1 MKKII
6 SILISCI
13 VLMCS
18 CVSCGIDIDYKN
30 ESNSLI
36 GKSNVSSEG
45 LIDIIKNSIDLSD
58 TSIIKYNDAVMIF
71 NTDGTMNL
79 HMSFDFSKII
89 YLHDDKMYFAG
100 QELDV
105 MGYDGKSLDIEVG
118 GMLGMRFEKKMKSPT
133 RYGTYSIPEEAGF
146 GLKDRDEAS
155 IIFLP
160 KGHTYLELD
169 SIGTYTYDREAG
181 TISIQYKNS
190 ERSNLLTNVEING
203 RKLTCN
209 ESGQDITLT
218 KKISVSF
225 DGE

>member
-1 MKKII
+1 
-6 SILISCI
+6 
-13 VLMCS
+13 
-18 CVSCGIDIDYKN
+18 
-30 ESNSLI
+30 
-36 GKSNVSSEG
+36 
-45 LIDIIKNSIDLSD
+45 
-58 TSIIKYNDAVMIF
+58 
-71 NTDGTMNL
+71 
-79 HMSFDFSKII
+79 
-89 YLHDDKMYFAG
+89 MYFAG

-105 MGYDGKSLDIEVG
+105 MEYDWKSLDIEFG
-118 GMLGMRFEKKMKSPT
+118 GMLGMRFEKKRKSPI

-190 ERSNLLTNVEING
+190 EMSNLLTNVEING
-203 RKLTCN
+203 RKLTCK
-209 ESGQDITLT
+209 ESEQDITLT